1 MEDILRVQI
10 NCSSRRQFPFKACET
25 LCVQRLIIIYMRR
38 HSSLSL
44 YSLKKFAQIEFSV
57 KSLTLSCLIWQKNCS
72 RLLEPQKVASKVKIC
87 PKVAKHN
94 RERPRH
100 CFVGFCNFWRP
111 KLCLGQYPATYASRL
126 VNKAN
131 IISNIK
137 ERMTKH

>member
-1 MEDILRVQI
+1 MLSIMEEILRVLI

-38 HSSLSL
+38 HCSL
-44 YSLKKFAQIEFSV
+44 

-72 RLLEPQKVASKVKIC
+72 RLLEPQKVASKAKIC

-111 KLCLGQYPATYASRL
+111 KLGLGQYPATYASRL

-131 IISNIK
+131 IISNVK